1 MYILSTNRKVAL
13 KVTQWSRT
21 IESPTDLKCDQM
33 HKKGKFKCDTATGR
47 VKTV

>member
-13 KVTQWSRT
+13 KVTQWSRM
-21 IESPTDLKCDQM
+21 IESLTDLKYDQM
-33 HKKGKFKCDTATGR
+33 HKQNKFKCDTTTRR